1 MDSAGVADY
10 RNVLGYFAQVIMKE
24 LKLVSGYDVL
34 YGKVKEFIQNQLFG
48 EPVDLDSPNTTRNLA
63 EPACH
68 KNRD

>member
-1 MDSAGVADY
+1 
-10 RNVLGYFAQVIMKE
+10 MKQ

-48 EPVDLDSPNTTRNLA
+48 EPVDLDSPNTLRQLGGTRR
-63 EPACH
+63 H